1 MVVSTLMT
9 IEEFKRLPEDGMRH
23 ELIRGVLYRMPPPKP
38 RHGRVTGN
46 AFAEVRHHVRAN
58 GLGAVYDQSGI
69 MLPGEP
75 DTMVGPDVAF
85 VQQARLPIDEGDYP
99 VLAPDLV
106 IEVASPSDSGP
117 TIEDKIKLYLA
128 AGVRLVWAIDPG
140 KRTVRIRK
148 PDGTDRLLTEHDTL
162 DGEDVLPGSWL
173 PVATLFE

>member
-75 DTMVGPDVAF
+75 DTHG
-85 VQQARLPIDEGDYP
+85 
-99 VLAPDLV
+99 
-106 IEVASPSDSGP
+106 
-117 TIEDKIKLYLA
+117 
-128 AGVRLVWAIDPG
+128 
-140 KRTVRIRK
+140 RT
-148 PDGTDRLLTEHDTL
+148 
-162 DGEDVLPGSWL
+162 
-173 PVATLFE
+173 